1 MSEVPD
7 ETKSAPSIRQ
17 PSLKTNHNWVEVDLR
32 RGKIKTV
39 GDPAIKTLLAV
50 VAVVV
55 SYLFF
60 AAISVWGVVAK
71 LWFP

>member
-1 MSEVPD
+1 MSEILD
-7 ETKSAPSIRQ
+7 KPSG
-17 PSLKTNHNWVEVDLR
+17 TNTNRNLVEIDLR
-32 RGKIKTV
+32 HGKIKTV
-39 GDPAIKTLLAV
+39 GDPAIKTLVAV

-60 AAISVWGVVAK
+60 AAISVWGVAK